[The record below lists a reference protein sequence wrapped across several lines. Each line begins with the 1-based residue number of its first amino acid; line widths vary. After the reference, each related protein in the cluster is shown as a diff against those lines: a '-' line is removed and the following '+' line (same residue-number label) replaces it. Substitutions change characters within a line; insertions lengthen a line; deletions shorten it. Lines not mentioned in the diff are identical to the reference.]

1 MFYTYANNPCKAD
14 TAELSC
20 KTCNSDTQT
29 GIIAS
34 TSYLQKCCILNKK
47 EMLEYILYQQCLALV
62 KIATVAELD
71 NVALKMYGLLL
82 TLKTMNHHA
91 TQTLTK

>member
-34 TSYLQKCCILNKK
+34 TTYLQKCCILNKK
-47 EMLEYILYQQCLALV
+47 EMLEYVLYQQCLALV

-71 NVALKMYGLLL
+71 NVALKNVWTAL
-82 TLKTMNHHA
+82 A
-91 TQTLTK
+91 T